1 MISGMGMSETVGI
14 IPLATLTI
22 LSSAALVYAFFRL
35 TPKAEAFVSLFWFT
49 VAINA
54 TVFSQVTISG
64 LLYPFY
70 LGLLLILFLRL
81 FLGGLRF
88 DPRLLWLIA
97 GFLFVVMLSFMST
110 TAPVDHDTFQTVIAM
125 LLCPAIVLALGARV
139 NLAATTAA
147 AVAASTVIAVWVWVS
162 AARGGFQYRGN
173 IPANENDAAF
183 MLGLGLVVTIAL
195 ALGLKGRSFR
205 TFGPTLVLLSVLM
218 TYALILLAS
227 RGMTVAFGIA
237 LAGMLA
243 HLIRADY
250 RKLWVV
256 GLVIAMGAVSITLPG
271 GDGIIKRFEGES
283 LESAGDRTPIWQA
296 TLESYADGTPFQ
308 ILLGHGFEASRLV
321 VRAAT
326 GTLSST
332 HNTGIAILYNFGA
345 MGLLLF
351 LAVHAF
357 GLVQSFLSPSPAA
370 IVATGLLWFL
380 LGSGLT
386 SAAHASFMYWIA
398 LGVAL
403 ALATHS
409 QVVQTLEAQPD
420 RLAEC
425 AES

>member
-1 MISGMGMSETVGI
+1 MGETAGVL
-14 IPLATLTI
+14 PLATLAV
-22 LSSAALVYAFFRL
+22 LSSGALVYAFLRL
-35 TPKAEAFVSLFWFT
+35 TPKAESLVSLFWFT

-70 LGLLLILFLRL
+70 LMLLLVLLLKL

-88 DPRLLWLIA
+88 DSRLLWLIA
-97 GFLFVVMLSFMST
+97 GFLFVVMLSFLST
-110 TAPVDHDTFQTVIAM
+110 TVPIDHDVFQKVIAM
-125 LLCPAIVLALGARV
+125 LLCPAIVLVLGARA
-139 NLAATTAA
+139 NLAAATAG
-147 AVAASTVIAVWVWVS
+147 AVAASSVIAVWVWIS

-173 IPANENDAAF
+173 IPANENDVAF
-183 MLGLGLVVTIAL
+183 SLGLGLVVTLAL
-195 ALGLKGRSFR
+195 ALGLKGRSSR
-205 TFGPTLVLLSVLM
+205 TLGPSLVLLSGVM

-227 RGMTVAFGIA
+227 RGMTVAFGMA

-243 HLIRADY
+243 PLVRADY

-256 GLVIAMGAVSITLPG
+256 ALVIAMGGVSLTFPG

-296 TLESYADGTPFQ
+296 TLESYADGTPVQ
-308 ILLGHGFEASRLV
+308 ILLGHGFDGSQLV

-345 MGLLLF
+345 VGLLLF
-351 LAVHAF
+351 LAVHVY
-357 GLVQSFLSPSPAA
+357 GLVRSFLSSNPAA

-386 SAAHASFMYWIA
+386 SAAHADFMYWIA

-409 QVVQTLEAQPD
+409 HVAGPPQTLEARPD

>member
-1 MISGMGMSETVGI
+1 MGISETVGVL
-14 IPLATLTI
+14 PLATLAI
-22 LSSAALVYAFFRL
+22 LSSGALVYAFLRL
-35 TPKAEAFVSLFWFT
+35 TPKTEALVSLFWFT

-70 LGLLLILFLRL
+70 LALLLVLFLKL

-88 DPRLLWLIA
+88 DSRLLWLIA
-97 GFLFVVMLSFMST
+97 GFLFVVMLSFLST
-110 TAPVDHDTFQTVIAM
+110 TVPVDHDVFQAVIAM

-147 AVAASTVIAVWVWVS
+147 AVAASSVIAVWVWIS

-183 MLGLGLVVTIAL
+183 FLGLGLVVTLAL
-195 ALGLKGRSFR
+195 ALGLKGQSSR
-205 TFGPTLVLLSVLM
+205 TLGATLLLLSVVM

-243 HLIRADY
+243 QLVRADY

-256 GLVIAMGAVSITLPG
+256 WLVIAMGGVSLMLPG

-296 TLESYADGTPFQ
+296 TLESYADGTPVQ
-308 ILLGHGFEASRLV
+308 ILLGHGFDASRLV

-332 HNTGIAILYNFGA
+332 HNTVIAILYNFGA
-345 MGLLLF
+345 VGLLLF
-351 LAVHAF
+351 MAVHAY
-357 GLVQSFLSPSPAA
+357 GLVRSFLSSDPAA
-370 IVATGLLWFL
+370 IVSTGLLWFL
-380 LGSGLT
+380 LGAGLT

-409 QVVQTLEAQPD
+409 QVVGVPQTLEAQPD